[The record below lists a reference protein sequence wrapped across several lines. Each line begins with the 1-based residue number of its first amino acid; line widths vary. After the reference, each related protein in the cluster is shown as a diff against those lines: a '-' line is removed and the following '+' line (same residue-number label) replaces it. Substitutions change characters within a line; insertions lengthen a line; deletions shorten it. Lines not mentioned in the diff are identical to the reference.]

1 MSYTDGIMKLQA
13 LVHVRHGAH
22 AIHRGARLPRS
33 RGMGGAP
40 PKGMATRMTTL
51 LFGSERG
58 QIDTPPL
65 PINAP
70 ASRVSAGDDQVAVAD
85 TELMPSRPM
94 MSTAPRWNESVP
106 SIPPIMRRPFPAFP
120 AMTAG
125 LLSTAALFLGLAMFV
140 IAVTHPMSDFAR
152 AALSLTGTSMMA
164 AVIAFMMSS
173 RPEYA

>member
-1 MSYTDGIMKLQA
+1 
-13 LVHVRHGAH
+13 
-22 AIHRGARLPRS
+22 
-33 RGMGGAP
+33 
-40 PKGMATRMTTL
+40 MTTL

-58 QIDTPPL
+58 QLDTPPM
-65 PINAP
+65 PIHAP

-94 MSTAPRWNESVP
+94 MSTAPRWNESLP
-106 SIPPIMRRPFPAFP
+106 SIPPVLRKRPLPAFP

-125 LLSTAALFLGLAMFV
+125 LLSTAALFLGLALFV
-140 IAVTHPMSDFAR
+140 IAVTYPMSDFAR

>member
-1 MSYTDGIMKLQA
+1 
-13 LVHVRHGAH
+13 
-22 AIHRGARLPRS
+22 
-33 RGMGGAP
+33 
-40 PKGMATRMTTL
+40 MTTL

-85 TELMPSRPM
+85 TELMPARPPM
-94 MSTAPRWNESVP
+94 QSFESSTPSSAPRWNESLPSVP
-106 SIPPIMRRPFPAFP
+106 PVLRRRPFPAFP

-125 LLSTAALFLGLAMFV
+125 LLSTAALWLGLALFV
-140 IAVTHPMSDFAR
+140 IAVAYPMSDFAR

-164 AVIAFMMSS
+164 AVIAFMLSS